1 MDVGPFQVRLAP
13 ALRRR
18 LAVCL
23 MCIGAIFLPAAVF
36 AQTAPVPSSSV
47 LQPKAVPS
55 GSPPAATPPD
65 APAGDL
71 GQLADQFDKTPD
83 TVVADVNGTP
93 ITLGMVAD
101 RLRSLSTALAA
112 LPSPTVYRIAV
123 DDLIQQRSLAVKA
136 KELGLDKDAGA
147 KRRVEEATDEALAGV
162 LVRHILPE
170 MVTDKTIGQLYDAM
184 IAGKPGPE
192 EVQIRIIATAS
203 EAEASTVLATLAKG
217 GNFAAVAR
225 ESSRDPSAAA
235 GGEIGYASR
244 EKLTPEIGAV
254 AFALAPGQINA
265 YPVLSNG
272 LWFAIQVEG
281 RRQQA
286 APSLASAREKLASMV
301 TRQAIAEI
309 IKKTRA
315 SVVVKDYGPTGMRG
329 RDTPSAGK

>member
-1 MDVGPFQVRLAP
+1 MDVGRSQVRLAP
-13 ALRRR
+13 EQRRR
-18 LAVCL
+18 LAVCFL
-23 MCIGAIFLPAAVF
+23 CAAAILSPAAVF
-36 AQTAPVPSSSV
+36 AQTVPVPSSSV
-47 LQPKAVPS
+47 VQPQAVPS
-55 GSPPAATPPD
+55 GSAPAATPPD

-71 GQLADQFDKTPD
+71 GHLADQFDKTPD

-101 RLRSLSTALAA
+101 RLRSLSTGLAA

-136 KELGLDKDAGA
+136 KELGLDKDASA

-170 MVTDKTIGQLYDAM
+170 MVTDKTIGQLYDAL

-192 EVQIRIIATAS
+192 EVQIRVIATAS
-203 EAEASTVLATLAKG
+203 EAEASTVLATLSKS
-217 GNFAAVAR
+217 GNFATVAR

-254 AFALAPGQINA
+254 AFAMAPGQINA

-286 APSLASAREKLASMV
+286 APSLTSVREKLAAMV

-329 RDTPSAGK
+329 RDTPPAGK